1 MIISSKFNIGQQVR
15 HKLLGF
21 LGVIIDVDAEYSLY
35 NDIKK
40 KKINIKKKFQKS
52 PWYHVIIENNNGY
65 PIYTY
70 IAEFQLIWESEINHP
85 NQPSLDKLSKKIKK
99 QFKIKKLKN

>member
-1 MIISSKFNIGQQVR
+1 MIISSKFNIGQKVR

-21 LGVIIDVDAEYSLY
+21 LGVIIDVDAEYSLF
-35 NDIKK
+35 NNK
-40 KKINIKKKFQKS
+40 KKINIKKKFKKC

-70 IAEFQLIWESEINHP
+70 IAEFQLIWESEINNF
-85 NQPSLDKLSKKIKK
+85 NQSSLDKLSKKIKK